1 MSNLLIFNQN
11 FFWIS
16 IFLAQVFILYLLSN
30 SFHNKLHFLGAGIS
44 KNRLFIAK
52 VVGYIFFIGTLV
64 HELSHIIMARLLFVR
79 TKNINLQ
86 TEIIDDRHI
95 KYGTAEIEATDP
107 FRSSIIGIAPLIF
120 GIILIYLLTLNI
132 NFNFF
137 SWIDAVKL
145 FLISQISNSM
155 FLSDSDTKDLKVVLF
170 ISFIILLCLF
180 FIDVKPEDA
189 IKRIQQRGTTKEVFE
204 SIEELTRIYSNFKK
218 VLPPST
224 IYLDGTLSQSDLVR
238 QCIQFINSFGSIN

>member
-132 NFNFF
+132 NFNFI

-170 ISFIILLCLF
+170 ISFIILLSLF
-180 FIDVKPEDA
+180 FIDVNYSFISFDETLTSMKNFFFNSSYVLFLKNLNLIFLVTVILNLLSILFLNLLLK
-189 IKRIQQRGTTKEVFE
+189 IKR
-204 SIEELTRIYSNFKK
+204 Y
-218 VLPPST
+218 
-224 IYLDGTLSQSDLVR
+224 
-238 QCIQFINSFGSIN
+238 